1 MIHLPLFPIVYSIYI
16 LKHFEWL
23 EGDRDRAMSTK
34 LALLTQQ
41 FQIKAYLAFG
51 TEAIFKIFFVICI
64 SYFLFEWATI
74 YIVAI
79 NTKALANCVLR
90 SRTEATLELEM
101 LISGRQN
108 SCKSL
113 YFIIHKNGWNAF
125 ARRYFLFVQNIKL
138 MNRTSGCGNGK
149 AKRKQLLQVAC
160 PSKRNNHRMG
170 RHIQTPRFNL
180 MEWQKGLE

>member
-170 RHIQTPRFNL
+170 RHI
-180 MEWQKGLE
+180 